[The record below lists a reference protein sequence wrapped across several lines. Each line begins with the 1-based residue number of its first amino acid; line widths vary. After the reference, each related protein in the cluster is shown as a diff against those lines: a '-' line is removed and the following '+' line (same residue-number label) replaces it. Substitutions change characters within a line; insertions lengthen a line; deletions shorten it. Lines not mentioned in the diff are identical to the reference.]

1 MAQIMA
7 GDIRKGTTFEY
18 KSGVYTVTEFQHV
31 KPGKGAA
38 FVRTTLKNVVTG
50 QVLSD
55 ETFNPTAKLETAQV
69 ETKKMTYSYNDG
81 EFYYFMDEEFN
92 LTPLNLSQ
100 VEDALRYIREN
111 DTVTVKFLYGNAFSV
126 EPENFVELKV
136 IEAEP
141 GVRGN
146 TATNV
151 TKAAK
156 VETGATFQVPMFVN
170 EGDTIRIDT
179 RTGEYMSR
187 VFSSLAGPMFS
198 PART

>member
-1 MAQIMA
+1 MAQILA
-7 GDIRKGTTFEY
+7 GDIRKGVTFEY

-38 FVRTTLKNVVTG
+38 FVRCTLKNVVTG

-55 ETFNPTAKLETAQV
+55 ETFNPTTKLETAQV
-69 ETKKMTYSYNDG
+69 ETKKMTYSYTDG

-111 DTVTVKFLYGNAFSV
+111 DTVTVKFLYGKAFSV
-126 EPENFVELKV
+126 DPENFVELKV
-136 IEAEP
+136 IDAEP
-141 GVRGN
+141 GVKGN

-151 TKAAK
+151 TKPAT
-156 VETGATFQVPMFVN
+156 VETGAEIKVPLFIN
-170 EGDTIRIDT
+170 EGDKIQIDT

-187 VFSSLAGPMFS
+187 V
-198 PART
+198 

>member
-1 MAQIMA
+1 MATTA
-7 GDIRKGTTFEY
+7 DIKNGMCIELNGKTF
-18 KSGVYTVTEFQHV
+18 SVVEFLHV

-55 ETFNPTAKLETAQV
+55 QTFNPTAKLETVQV
-69 ETKKMTYSYNDG
+69 ETKKMTYSYFDG
-81 EFYYFMDEEFN
+81 EFYVFMDEEYN
-92 LTPLNLSQ
+92 QTMLTHDQ
-100 VEDALRYIREN
+100 VEDALKYIKEN
-111 DTVTVKFLYGNAFSV
+111 DVVTVKFLYGTAFSV

-141 GVRGN
+141 GVKGN

-151 TKAAK
+151 MKNAK
-156 VETGATFQVPMFVN
+156 VETGAIIQVPMFVN
-170 EGDTIRIDT
+170 EGETIRIDT

-187 VFSSLAGPMFS
+187 V
-198 PART
+198 

>member
-55 ETFNPTAKLETAQV
+55 ETFNPTTKLETAQV

-81 EFYYFMDEEFN
+81 EFYYFMDDEFN
-92 LTPLNLSQ
+92 LTPLNHGQ

-111 DTVTVKFLYGNAFSV
+111 DMVTVRFLYGNAFSV

-156 VETGATFQVPMFVN
+156 VETGAVFQVPMFVN

-187 VFSSLAGPMFS
+187 V
-198 PART
+198 